1 MCENCN
7 SSASYH
13 QWGIFVSLKE
23 TVLGLFFR
31 VKGPMN
37 VLFYKHPWYALLKAC
52 ISGPKIS
59 RLCFLSRDG
68 QKAR

>member
-1 MCENCN
+1 MRENCN

-23 TVLGLFFR
+23 TFLSLFFR

-37 VLFYKHPWYALLKAC
+37 VLFYKHQGMPC
-52 ISGPKIS
+52 
-59 RLCFLSRDG
+59 
-68 QKAR
+68 